1 MQSVHSDD
9 QRKYILFHAAG
20 ATEET
25 FFAADSRDNCSQP
38 FIALRN
44 RCAEMGYTLDITRDQ
59 PLDQCAWIVF
69 WDVPS
74 LGPRGVVETA
84 VQSLKRVLRPRE
96 FRNIFREAITS
107 WKRPGLALL
116 VAEPPSIVRANAR
129 TESHKDMD
137 IVLTWNESWLARG
150 GKYVRTVLPVTSEF
164 PNVKQFEFESKKLLV
179 DISANKF
186 SSHAAELYSARRE
199 AIRYFEQRF
208 PDDFD
213 LYGVG
218 WDGLGKQS
226 FGLTSTND
234 RHHYVSYRGRVS
246 HKWDVLPRYRFAIC
260 YENAAIDDYVS
271 QRIFDVLR
279 CGCVPIYWGAPD
291 IGRHVDAGAFVDR
304 RKFGSNEELADYLR
318 HVTEDE
324 YEQMR
329 DAGQRY
335 LKSDRFRPYLA
346 ESWGEAL
353 LTALGLLPVSRSV
366 PSAHNS
372 QTRQTTQ

>member
-1 MQSVHSDD
+1 MQFAGSGS

-25 FFAADSRDNCSQP
+25 FFAPDSRDNCSQP

-44 RCAEMGYTLDITRDQ
+44 RCAEMGYTLDVTRDQ
-59 PLDQCAWIVF
+59 RLDQCAWIVF

-84 VQSLKRVLRPRE
+84 VQSLKRVFRPRP
-96 FRNIFREAITS
+96 FRNIFREAINS
-107 WKRPGLALL
+107 RQRPGLALL
-116 VAEPPSIVRANAR
+116 VAEPPSIVRANASDD
-129 TESHKDMD
+129 SHKDMD
-137 IVLTWNESWLARG
+137 VVLTWNESWLARG

-164 PNVKQFEFESKKLLV
+164 PDVERIDFKSKKLLV

-186 SSHAAELYSARRE
+186 SSHRAELYTARRE

-213 LYGVG
+213 LYGIG

-234 RHHYVSYRGRVS
+234 RHEYVSYRGRVS

-260 YENAAIDDYVS
+260 YENAVIDDYVS

-291 IGRHVDAGAFVDR
+291 IASHVDAGAFVDR
-304 RKFGSNEELADYLR
+304 RRFGSNEELADYLS
-318 HVTEDE
+318 HVNEDE
-324 YEQMR
+324 YGEMQE
-329 DAGQRY
+329 AGRRY
-335 LKSDRFRPYLA
+335 LRSDRFRSYLA
-346 ESWGEAL
+346 ESWGETL
-353 LTALGLLPVSRSV
+353 LAALGLPADQTMRA
-366 PSAHNS
+366 SAHNS
-372 QTRQTTQ
+372 QTRQSAQ